1 MNKASY
7 CDTPTK
13 LATVQ
18 QARQRYKMCRNTLMR
33 IAEDKNAVR
42 RFGRLVRIDIEV
54 LDKATENY

>member
-1 MNKASY
+1 MNKANYS
-7 CDTPTK
+7 DTPTK

-33 IAEDKNAVR
+33 IAEDNNAVR

-54 LDKATENY
+54 FDKAIESY